1 VPKSAKGRNAVLAV
15 KTNLSAPRV
24 AASAPLT
31 LYLNLRRTFSA
42 NRSLKLEFGSL
53 GVSMMQSEARAQEKC
68 TGTKLSANMRSVE
81 RNGEISP
88 KFGIQKVS
96 FGT

>member
-1 VPKSAKGRNAVLAV
+1 
-15 KTNLSAPRV
+15 
-24 AASAPLT
+24 
-31 LYLNLRRTFSA
+31 
-42 NRSLKLEFGSL
+42 LEFGSL
-53 GVSMMQSEARAQEKC
+53 GVSMMQNEARAQAKC

-81 RNGEISP
+81 TNGEISP